1 MISFSMK
8 SEIQPS
14 PAVSTSTNWLKIF
27 TFIVLWLLVVTGSI
41 FIGIQIGK
49 TQISSPKISTVLP
62 TTLPTQAISPTISKP
77 IYTLTSIDNTWNQ
90 YTNNQLGFSMQIPKT
105 TSEYGGSCVNGK
117 LNVSTV
123 PVKIFNDNQ
132 GIYITTEYFYEFPVN
147 NACQKTTNSLNIVDQ
162 RANQWKSGNVNNLIV
177 PKNWHIITANV
188 KDDYELENFIK
199 INYGSG
205 CKLGSKSLSP
215 TGVFDVKIDGDGLEL
230 DVSKCPIN
238 YIYALKYSPEFH
250 KVASWGIGQEVV
262 FSSDNYKQSYDTDM
276 VNSFKFID

>member
-1 MISFSMK
+1 MK

-27 TFIVLWLLVVTGSI
+27 TFIVLGLLVVTGSI

-77 IYTLTSIDNTWNQ
+77 IYTLTSIDNTWNL

-105 TSEYGGSCVNGK
+105 TSEYGGSCVSGK
-117 LNVSTV
+117 LSNSSV

-132 GIYITTEYFYEFPVN
+132 SIYITTEYFYEFPVN
-147 NACQKTTNSLNIVDQ
+147 NICQKTINSLNIVDQ
-162 RANQWKSGNVNNLIV
+162 RANQWKNGGKDNLIV
-177 PKNWHIITANV
+177 PKNWHIITANINN
-188 KDDYELENFIK
+188 DSELENFIK

-215 TGVFDVKIDGDGLEL
+215 AGVYDVKVDGDGLEL

-250 KVASWGIGQEVV
+250 KIASWGIGQEVV
-262 FSSDNYKQSYDTDM
+262 FSSDNYKQSYDADM
-276 VNSFKFID
+276 VNSFKFVD